1 MEAAD
6 LIRAEF
12 WGEEL
17 AVMMG
22 REGEVPPGIP
32 PLIYF
37 QSSGS
42 TGEPKW
48 IGLSRAALQVSAA
61 AVNAHLQVDSSSC
74 WVLALPLHHVGGF
87 GVAAR
92 TWQAGCRIECYRGKW
107 DAADFTAW
115 LSECGG
121 THLSLVPTQVHDLA
135 SAGLHAPQSLRAIV
149 VGGGVLPE
157 ATGRAARALG
167 WPVLAS
173 YGMTEAG
180 SQIAT
185 QGLELLDQPYIATP
199 LQLLPCWEA
208 RTDEAGRILIRSAA
222 LFSGVLRLEAT
233 GWKYDEHRSEWFV
246 SSDLGRVEG
255 RMLSIAGRADTLVKI
270 LGELVDPVAVEAEL
284 LALAGAMPGTA
295 AVLAVADPRAGQRLV
310 LVHENVTSQ
319 LAWPGVL
326 ERYHAACPGFR
337 RISEIVGVEELPKSP
352 LGKIRRAA
360 LSDLVANRII

>member
-6 LIRAEF
+6 LITAGF
-12 WGEEL
+12 WEADSPL
-17 AVMMG
+17 LMG
-22 REGEVPPGIP
+22 RESEVPPGIP

-48 IGLSRAALQVSAA
+48 IGLSRTALQVSAA
-61 AVNAHLQVDSSSC
+61 AVNAHLRVDSSSC
-74 WVLALPLHHVGGF
+74 WALALPLHHVGGF

-92 TWQAGCRIECYRGKW
+92 TWQAKCRIECYRGKW
-107 DAADFTAW
+107 DAAAFTAW
-115 LSECGG
+115 LGECGG
-121 THLSLVPTQVHDLA
+121 THLSLVPTQVHDLVA
-135 SAGLHAPQSLRAIV
+135 TGLRAPESLRAIV
-149 VGGGVLPE
+149 VGGGILSE

-185 QGLELLDQPYIATP
+185 QSLELLDQPYVTTP
-199 LQLLPCWEA
+199 LQLLPCWDA
-208 RTDEAGRILIRSAA
+208 RTDEDGRILIHGAA
-222 LFSGVLRLEAT
+222 LFNGILRAEAT
-233 GWKYDEHRSEWFV
+233 GWKYEEHRSEWFA

-255 RMLSIAGRADTLVKI
+255 RMLSIAGRADMLVKI

-295 AVLAVADPRAGQRLV
+295 VVVAVPDERMGHKLV
-310 LVHENVTSQ
+310 LVHETVTSP
-319 LAWPGVL
+319 WEEVL
-326 ERYHAACPGFR
+326 RCYHEACAGFR
-337 RISEIVGVEELPKSP
+337 RVAAVIEIKTIPKSA
-352 LGKIRRAA
+352 LGKPRRAEMSRFA
-360 LSDLVANRII
+360 AERVI